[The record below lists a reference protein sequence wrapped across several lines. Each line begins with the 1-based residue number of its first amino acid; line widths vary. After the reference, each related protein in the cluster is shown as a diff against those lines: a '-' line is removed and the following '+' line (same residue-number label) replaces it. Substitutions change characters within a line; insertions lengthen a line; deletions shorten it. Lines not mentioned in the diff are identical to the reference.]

1 MKFRGIFGACAGALL
16 LASAS
21 TAAVSAEFNIRASH
35 GESIESPLHK
45 GWQVFE
51 SYVESSSGGRIDVTI
66 SPASQLGS
74 IKDALEQTKTGSIQ
88 LAHGDEQ
95 TLDSFYK
102 PMMIL
107 ATPYLFANDEEGQRF
122 LNSDFFMDV
131 REKMA
136 EESGLRLLAA
146 ASYGFRC
153 FTNNVKP
160 IKSAADMEGIRMRV
174 PPSPM
179 SLEMVKAMG
188 GSPTPVPWEEL
199 YGAMQS
205 GVVDGQENPV
215 GVVLDYSFYQ
225 VQKYLTLD
233 NHQLGMNALVV
244 NEQFFQSLPP
254 DLRVVLVTGAQMA
267 AATEYGERNYQ
278 ARVSAVEQLRAD
290 GMEVYAPTPE
300 ELDTFRAATL
310 EPIQGYLKQELDPE
324 YVDAVYQEI
333 TEIRA
338 DLAASVAD

>member
-1 MKFRGIFGACAGALL
+1 MKLHWGIAALAGAVVM
-16 LASAS
+16 AGAPAAT
-21 TAAVSAEFNIRASH
+21 TAAEFNIRGSH
-35 GESIESPLHK
+35 AESTESPLHK

-51 SYVESSSGGRIDVTI
+51 AYVESASGGRIEVSI

-74 IKDALEQTKTGSIQ
+74 IKDALEQAKIGAIEMAQ
-88 LAHGDEQ
+88 GDEQ
-95 TLDSFYK
+95 NLDSFYK
-102 PMMIL
+102 PMIVL

-122 LNSDFFMDV
+122 LDSDFFMDV

-136 EESGLRLLAA
+136 KESGLRFLAA
-146 ASYGFRC
+146 SSYGFRC

-160 IKSAADMEGIRMRV
+160 IKSAADMSGIRMRV

-179 SLEMVKAMG
+179 SLAMVEAMG

-215 GVVLDYSFYQ
+215 GVVLDYSFDQ

-233 NHQLGMNALVV
+233 NHQLGLNTLMI
-244 NEQFFQSLPP
+244 NEQFFQGLPAE
-254 DLRVVLVTGAQMA
+254 LRAVVVTGARMA

-278 ARVSAVEQLRAD
+278 ARVTAVEKLRAQ
-290 GMEVYAPTPE
+290 GMEVYAPTLE
-300 ELDTFRAATL
+300 EIETFRAATK
-310 EPIQGYLKQELDPE
+310 EPMQAYLKKELDSA
-324 YVDAVYQEI
+324 YVDAVYKEVDD
-333 TEIRA
+333 IRA
-338 DLAASVAD
+338 SLLQSVSQ

>member
-1 MKFRGIFGACAGALL
+1 MNDRWVVATLAAALTL
-16 LASAS
+16 TSAPIM
-21 TAAVSAEFNIRASH
+21 AAEFDIRASH
-35 GESIESPLHK
+35 AESIESPLHK

-51 SYVESSSGGRIDVTI
+51 SYLESASGGRIDVTI

-74 IKDALEQTKTGSIQ
+74 IKDALEQAKVGAIEVAQ
-88 LAHGDEQ
+88 GDEQ

-102 PMMIL
+102 PMLIL

-122 LNSDFFMDV
+122 LNSDFFMGIRDQ
-131 REKMA
+131 MA

-160 IKSAADMEGIRMRV
+160 IKSAADMEGVRMRV

-179 SLEMVKAMG
+179 SLAMVSAMG

-233 NHQLGMNALVV
+233 NHQLGLNSIVIS
-244 NEQFFQSLPP
+244 ESFFQSLPP
-254 DLRVVLVTGAQMA
+254 ELRAIVVTGAQMA

-278 ARVSAVEQLRAD
+278 ARVSAVEQLREN
-290 GMEVYAPTPE
+290 GMEVYAPSQE
-300 ELDTFRAATL
+300 ELETFRSATL
-310 EPIQGYLKQELDPE
+310 EPMQDYLKQELDPA
-324 YVDAVYQEI
+324 YVDAVYQEVAD
-333 TEIRA
+333 IRA
-338 DLAASVAD
+338 ELAASVAD